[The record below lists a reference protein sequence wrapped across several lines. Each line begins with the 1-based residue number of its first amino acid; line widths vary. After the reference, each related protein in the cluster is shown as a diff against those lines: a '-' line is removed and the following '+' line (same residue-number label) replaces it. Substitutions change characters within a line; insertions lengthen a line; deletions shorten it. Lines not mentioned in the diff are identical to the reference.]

1 MFGPYK
7 SLLNNF
13 SVKGEGE
20 HHEANFFAK

>member
-13 SVKGEGE
+13 SVNGEGE